1 MKSLS
6 KKEFE
11 SECQK
16 LQFRGKC
23 AILLVH
29 NKMQNISRVS
39 LEYKDSKLKNMELLQ
54 NSMDEK
60 TSAVLV
66 NLEISS
72 KFPFYKVQ
80 EIMNE
85 LLQHIPYE
93 IDLVLTATYDD
104 DKDIKEASITVVTS
118 TTKKFLTKMIKS
130 IEGAIKP
137 FQKCFKI

>member
-11 SECQK
+11 SECKK
-16 LQFRGKC
+16 LHFRGKC
-23 AILLVH
+23 AVLLRN
-29 NKMQNISRVS
+29 NKMQEMNRVQ
-39 LEYKDSKLKNMELLQ
+39 LEYKDSNLSNTNLLHESI
-54 NSMDEK
+54 NEE

-72 KFPFYKVQ
+72 KFPFYKVE
-80 EIMNE
+80 EIMHE
-85 LLQHIPYE
+85 LLKYIPNE
-93 IDLVLTATYDD
+93 MDLVLTATYDD
-104 DKDIKEASITVVTS
+104 DKDINNADITIVTS
-118 TTKKFLTKMIKS
+118 TTNKFLAKMIKS

>member
-23 AILLVH
+23 AVLLRN
-29 NKMQNISRVS
+29 NKMQDMSKVT
-39 LEYKDSKLKNMELLQ
+39 LEYRDGNLKNLPLLETSI
-54 NSMDEK
+54 NEE

-85 LLQHIPYE
+85 LLKYIPQE
-93 IDLVLTATYDD
+93 LDLVLTATYDE
-104 DKDIKEASITVVTS
+104 KDITEADVTVVTS
-118 TTKKFLTKMIKS
+118 TTNKFLAKMIKS

>member
-11 SECQK
+11 SECKK

-23 AILLVH
+23 AVLLRN
-29 NKMQNISRVS
+29 NKMQEMSKIT
-39 LEYKDSKLKNMELLQ
+39 LEYKESIKNIKLLQ
-54 NSMDEK
+54 DSIDEE

-80 EIMNE
+80 EIMYE
-85 LLQHIPYE
+85 LFKYIPHD
-93 IDLVLTATYDD
+93 IDLVLTATYDNKEID
-104 DKDIKEASITVVTS
+104 NADITIVTS
-118 TTKKFLTKMIKS
+118 KLHNFLAKLIKN
-130 IEGAIKP
+130 IECAIKP

>member
-11 SECQK
+11 SECKK

-23 AILLVH
+23 AVLLRN
-29 NKMQNISRVS
+29 NKMQEMSKIT
-39 LEYKDSKLKNMELLQ
+39 LEYKESIKNIKLLQ
-54 NSMDEK
+54 DSIDEE

-72 KFPFYKVQ
+72 LFPFYKVQ
-80 EIMNE
+80 EIMYE
-85 LLQHIPYE
+85 LLKHIPYE

-104 DKDIKEASITVVTS
+104 DKDIKEAAITVVTS
-118 TTKKFLTKMIKS
+118 TTNKFLTKMIKS

-137 FQKCFKI
+137 FQKCFRI

>member
-11 SECQK
+11 RECQN

-23 AILLVH
+23 AVLLR
-29 NKMQNISRVS
+29 NNIMQDMSKVT
-39 LEYKDSKLKNMELLQ
+39 LEYRDGNLKNMELLQ
-54 NSMDEK
+54 NSIEEEK
-60 TSAVLV
+60 SAVLV

-72 KFPFYKVQ
+72 LFPFYKVQ
-80 EIMNE
+80 EIMYE
-85 LLQHIPYE
+85 LLKHIPYE

-104 DKDIKEASITVVTS
+104 DKDIKEAAITVVTS
-118 TTKKFLTKMIKS
+118 TTNKFLTKMIKS

-137 FQKCFKI
+137 FQKCFRI

>member
-23 AILLVH
+23 AVLLRN
-29 NKMQNISRVS
+29 NKMQDISRVQ
-39 LEYKDSKLKNMELLQ
+39 LEYKD
-54 NSMDEK
+54 NSLNNTQPLSESINEE

-72 KFPFYKVQ
+72 MFPFYRVE
-80 EIMNE
+80 EIMYE
-85 LLQHIPYE
+85 LLKHIPPE
-93 IDLVLTATYDD
+93 IDLVLTTTYND
-104 DKDIKEASITVVTS
+104 DKNIENAKIIVVTS
-118 TTKKFLTKMIKS
+118 KTLNFLAKLISGVQSTM
-130 IEGAIKP
+130 KP
-137 FQKCFKI
+137 FQKCFRI

>member
-11 SECQK
+11 RECLK

-23 AILLVH
+23 AVLLRN
-29 NKMQNISRVS
+29 NKMQDMSKIS
-39 LEYKDSKLKNMELLQ
+39 LEYRDDNLKNLQLLETRI
-54 NSMDEK
+54 NED

-85 LLQHIPYE
+85 LLKYIPNE
-93 IDLVLTATYDD
+93 VDLVLTVTYHDE
-104 DKDIKEASITVVTS
+104 KDMTEADITVVTS
-118 TTKKFLTKMIKS
+118 TTNKFLAKMIRS

>member
-11 SECQK
+11 SECLK

-23 AILLVH
+23 AVLLRN
-29 NKMQNISRVS
+29 NKMQEMSKIT
-39 LEYKDSKLKNMELLQ
+39 LEYKESIKNIKLLQ
-54 NSMDEK
+54 DSIDEEI
-60 TSAVLV
+60 SAILV

-80 EIMNE
+80 EIMYE
-85 LLQHIPYE
+85 LLKYIPHE
-93 IDLVLTATYDD
+93 IDLVLTATYNDN
-104 DKDIKEASITVVTS
+104 KDITEADITVVTS
-118 TTKKFLTKMIKS
+118 ITHKFITKMIKS

>member
-1 MKSLS
+1 MKNLS

-11 SECQK
+11 SECLK

-23 AILLVH
+23 AVLLRN
-29 NKMQNISRVS
+29 NKMQDMSKVMLKYR
-39 LEYKDSKLKNMELLQ
+39 DSNLKNIHLLE
-54 NSMDEK
+54 NIIDED
-60 TSAVLV
+60 TSAVLI

-80 EIMNE
+80 EIMDE
-85 LLQHIPYE
+85 VLKYIPHD

-104 DKDIKEASITVVTS
+104 DKDITEADVTVVTS
-118 TTKKFLTKMIKS
+118 TTNKFLAKMIKS

>member
-23 AILLVH
+23 AVLLRN
-29 NKMQNISRVS
+29 NKMQDMSKVT
-39 LEYKDSKLKNMELLQ
+39 LEYRDGNLKNLPLLETSI
-54 NSMDEK
+54 NEE

-85 LLQHIPYE
+85 LLKYIPQE
-93 IDLVLTATYDD
+93 LDLVLTATYDE
-104 DKDIKEASITVVTS
+104 KDITEADVTVVTS
-118 TTKKFLTKMIKS
+118 TTNKFLPKMIKS